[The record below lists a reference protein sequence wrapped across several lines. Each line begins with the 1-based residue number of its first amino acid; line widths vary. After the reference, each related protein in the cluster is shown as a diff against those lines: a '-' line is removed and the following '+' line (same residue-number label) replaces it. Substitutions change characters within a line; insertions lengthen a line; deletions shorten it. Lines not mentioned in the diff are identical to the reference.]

1 MINADDIQSLINR
14 MQGWFMKNGGNNMK
28 KMIALLFGLL
38 VFTLGSSTALAME
51 SEISD
56 PRPSG
61 VFFVENFLAMMTVGV
76 VFVMIVGLICWKI
89 FKKRQ

>member
-61 VFFVENFLAMMTVGV
+61 VFL
-76 VFVMIVGLICWKI
+76 LRI
-89 FKKRQ
+89 F